1 MNLNK
6 FYLSHMHLV
15 IVVIFLINISIIS
28 STTDLSFA
36 KTDKDKY
43 DNDLNGISSSSV
55 DESKKNLNDNVK
67 EPIIQG
73 DLLND
78 QYPNQFYICGYPQQ
92 IISDYNS
99 FEKINCN

>member
-1 MNLNK
+1 
-6 FYLSHMHLV
+6 MHLV
-15 IVVIFLINISIIS
+15 IVVIFLISISIFS
-28 STTDLSFA
+28 SATDLSFA

-43 DNDLNGISSSSV
+43 DNDLNDISSSSV

-67 EPIIQG
+67 EPIIQS

-99 FEKINCN
+99 FEKINCDR